1 MGKGTDTRGNIAA
14 IAGIVHIG
22 LFNFYL
28 TEGVIDVSVLA
39 VGHADNGQL
48 AGQGIGAAKAVDLTA
63 VRAAEDG
70 QDDLIPGL
78 GVFGKIVAEKV
89 YTFTGSAAHDHAGN
103 PFHFRAVHN
112 QDSFLARIISPL
124 CWVGM

>member
-1 MGKGTDTRGNIAA
+1 MDGKGTDTRGNIAA
-14 IAGIVHIG
+14 VAGIVHIG

-48 AGQGIGAAKAVDLTA
+48 AGQGIGAAKSVDLTA
-63 VRAAEDG
+63 VWAAEDR

-89 YTFTGSAAHDHAGN
+89 YTLLVPLRMITRG
-103 PFHFRAVHN
+103 PFHFGAVHN
-112 QDSFLARIISPL
+112 QDSFK
-124 CWVGM
+124 